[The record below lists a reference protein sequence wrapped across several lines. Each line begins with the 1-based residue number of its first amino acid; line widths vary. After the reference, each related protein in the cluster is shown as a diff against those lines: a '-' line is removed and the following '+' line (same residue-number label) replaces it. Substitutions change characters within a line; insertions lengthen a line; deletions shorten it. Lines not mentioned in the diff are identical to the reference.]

1 MAQTPKDSDSDS
13 VRAVDRA
20 LDILK
25 AFRPGD
31 DGLTPAELLQRVQLS
46 RPTLY
51 RLLHT
56 LVHNGFLEARGE
68 PQRFRFGP
76 AVAQLAHVW
85 SAGLDLASLAQPM
98 LHRLREATGETAA
111 LFIRQGEMRVCIAE
125 LPSLQPLSFRRG
137 VGYQER
143 LVLGAS
149 GRAILAHVEIDPK
162 ALARQAKGL
171 GLDLAGYPAEL
182 RNIRSRGYAV
192 SHNELIDG
200 AVAVAAPFFDGMD
213 QVRGALAV
221 FGPGVRLKKDRIEEV
236 AAQVVQE
243 AGELSRILG
252 RVGRAA

>member
-31 DGLTPAELLQRVQLS
+31 AGLTPAELLQRVNLS

-56 LVHNGFLEARGE
+56 LVHNGFLEVQGE
-68 PQRFRFGP
+68 PQRYRFGA

-85 SAGLDLASLAQPM
+85 AAGLDMASLAQPM
-98 LHRLREATGETAA
+98 LQRLREATGETAA
-111 LFIRQGEMRVCIAE
+111 LFIRQGDMRVCIAE

-149 GRAILAHVEIDPK
+149 GRAVLAHLSIEPK
-162 ALARQAKGL
+162 ALALQAKGL
-171 GLDLAGYPAEL
+171 GLDMERYPAEL
-182 RNIRSRGYAV
+182 RSIRNKGYAV

-200 AVAVAAPFFDGMD
+200 AVAVAAPIFDGID

-221 FGPGVRLKKDRIEEV
+221 FGPGVRLKKERIEAV
-236 AAQVVQE
+236 AAQVVRE
-243 AGELSRILG
+243 AGELSRVLG
-252 RVGRAA
+252 RGVVT